1 MNEIQW
7 NQEIEQ
13 MKSRDLI
20 KMRRLNTGNVSSKG
34 SKEIHTSFYFD
45 KTLHGSRRMENKRG
59 RVLQLESL
67 SGSVFSVWF
76 IQKEY

>member
-1 MNEIQW
+1 MNEVQW

-20 KMRRLNTGNVSSKG
+20 KIRRLNTGNVSSKG

-45 KTLHGSRRMENKRG
+45 KTLQGSRRVESKRG
-59 RVLQLESL
+59 RVFAIGIMIWKCLLKVLSL
-67 SGSVFSVWF
+67 V
-76 IQKEY
+76 YL